1 MSKELQVTI
10 DGTASDVTAIKAV
23 TDVVPAVVLKTYATL
38 SGYDT
43 AAAFTVTGD
52 VMCRVVGVVGA
63 TGITSTS
70 GTTTLEV
77 GTTESTASIIA
88 QAIINNTLFAATDV
102 WVDATPANDSQAMTN
117 SWVIV
122 GGGADI
128 ILTRDVDD
136 ITAGTLTLYCEWKPL
151 SIGAT
156 LVAA

>member
-77 GTTESTASIIA
+77 GTTVNSINYSTSNYKQYA
-88 QAIINNTLFAATDV
+88 V
-102 WVDATPANDSQAMTN
+102 CC
-117 SWVIV
+117 
-122 GGGADI
+122 
-128 ILTRDVDD
+128 
-136 ITAGTLTLYCEWKPL
+136 Y
-151 SIGAT
+151 
-156 LVAA
+156 